1 MFMLLSN
8 GPSKIPES
16 EPIVGS
22 RGRMEPR
29 QLFSEVI
36 HGLHSQVDPVSF
48 RKDQLHKNHLI
59 RRHNYKQMSSD
70 VKLISFQPSH
80 IKPNSSFTGES
91 TRLSTEH
98 VSFHIHHKGA
108 SSHYCNE
115 KVYGS
120 EALALP
126 RGGAIKALCWLTSTV
141 HTHTHMHTQHTYR
154 GGAIK

>member
-1 MFMLLSN
+1 MNKGNQDMKKAPQEHLQVDNAEESQMFMLLSN

-80 IKPNSSFTGES
+80 IKPNSSFT
-91 TRLSTEH
+91 
-98 VSFHIHHKGA
+98 V
-108 SSHYCNE
+108 
-115 KVYGS
+115 
-120 EALALP
+120 
-126 RGGAIKALCWLTSTV
+126 
-141 HTHTHMHTQHTYR
+141 
-154 GGAIK
+154 